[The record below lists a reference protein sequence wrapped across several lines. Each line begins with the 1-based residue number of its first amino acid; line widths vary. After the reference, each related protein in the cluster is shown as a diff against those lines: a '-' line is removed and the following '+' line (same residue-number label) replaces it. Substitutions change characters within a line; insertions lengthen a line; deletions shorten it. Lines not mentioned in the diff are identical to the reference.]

1 LQYLLNIKPAMNDAA
16 WLFVWKGQIFSF
28 AAHELLLQDVNF
40 ADAGREMADDSPFEL
55 IEVTY
60 DIEFSKNATDLS
72 IGDTILNVV
81 KDGHDYLWVLSRDNT
96 SNGYFNKIPLAAYV
110 ERVYD
115 ETDFG
120 SLGISG

>member
-1 LQYLLNIKPAMNDAA
+1 
-16 WLFVWKGQIFSF
+16 
-28 AAHELLLQDVNF
+28 
-40 ADAGREMADDSPFEL
+40 
-55 IEVTY
+55 
-60 DIEFSKNATDLS
+60 
-72 IGDTILNVV
+72 
-81 KDGHDYLWVLSRDNT
+81 LSRDNT